1 MPGKKPIL
9 IFLAGL
15 SGSEK
20 LFCSTFRNP
29 ASFKRKYHVVLIEN
43 SSSPEWIERNN
54 AILSTGYEAGWQL
67 YLTLNEIKN
76 MPELAPYSKKLNIS
90 SVSLGGNDIAFA
102 SYFDSI
108 RKTNIISGS
117 IINWSSPA
125 NRLAGLQNIRALK
138 GRKKIFTNILLKE
151 VYDQVIKTYPME
163 EK

>member
-1 MPGKKPIL
+1 
-9 IFLAGL
+9 
-15 SGSEK
+15 
-20 LFCSTFRNP
+20 
-29 ASFKRKYHVVLIEN
+29 
-43 SSSPEWIERNN
+43 
-54 AILSTGYEAGWQL
+54 
-67 YLTLNEIKN
+67 

-163 EK
+163 ENKSFEFYTL